1 MGQGKRYRLEIVDV
15 FAEQPFAGNQLA
27 VVFDAAELS
36 DVQMQTIARET
47 NFSETTFVLSDKG
60 DMAKVRIFTP
70 GSELPFAGHPTLGT
84 AWALTRG
91 RHGVVLDLAGGRVP
105 VEFIDGIAWMIPPPV
120 EFKGEIP
127 RGDAAA
133 LLGLGADDL
142 DPDWAVETAVVGP
155 GFVLLPVKDLPTLQS
170 ARFDLEQLDRVSAK
184 YKLDK
189 AVHSVFAFTS
199 QAYGAD
205 ADFAARMF
213 FNTGEARED
222 AATGSANACF
232 AAYLYA
238 RNGIAENIVVEQGF
252 EIQRPSRLYLQTGD
266 VLRVGGKVQP
276 VLEGHITI

>member
-47 NFSETTFVLSDKG
+47 NFSETTFVLSDEG
-60 DMAKVRIFTP
+60 DLAKVRIFTP

-91 RHGVVLDLAGGRVP
+91 RHGIVLDLAGGRVP
-105 VEFIDGIAWMIPPPV
+105 VEFTGGIAWMIPPAV
-120 EFKGEIP
+120 EFKGGIP
-127 RGDAAA
+127 RADAAA
-133 LLGLGADDL
+133 LLGLDADDL
-142 DPDWAVETAVVGP
+142 DPDGSVDIAIVGP
-155 GFVLLPVKDLPTLQS
+155 GFVLVPIKDLPTLQS
-170 ARFDLEQLDRVSAK
+170 AQFDLDQLDRICAK
-184 YKLDK
+184 HKLDK

-199 QAYGAD
+199 QAYSAD

-213 FNTGEARED
+213 FNAGGARED
-222 AATGSANACF
+222 PATGSANACF

-238 RNGIAENIVVEQGF
+238 RTGIAEHVVVEQGF
-252 EIQRPSRLYLQTGD
+252 EIQRPSRLYLETGD
-266 VLRVGGKVQP
+266 MLRVGGKVQP
-276 VLEGHITI
+276 VFEGHITI